1 MFPSTLISEA
11 NGTPLSKCLLPA
23 KPSAPMLVVL
33 GDEMPSG
40 KRMKSGSPTEKS
52 VSLAP
57 RIAVFLVGIAAGAWT
72 LARKQGVRTDPEALK
87 ELRKATADL
96 ETRMIAQESAA
107 DNRFSQIESRLDQH
121 AAKLAEVPSTAQIV
135 DAMEQLLVKTM
146 ANLDDR
152 LSTQA
157 HSIELLKSTVSQT
170 DSVLER
176 ILESLDS
183 LQADPEVPQPTEE
196 DLLQLT
202 M

>member
-1 MFPSTLISEA
+1 
-11 NGTPLSKCLLPA
+11 
-23 KPSAPMLVVL
+23 
-33 GDEMPSG
+33 
-40 KRMKSGSPTEKS
+40 MKSGSTTEKA

-72 LARKQGVRTDPEALK
+72 LTRKQGVRTDPDALR

-96 ETRMIAQESAA
+96 ETRLIAQESATA
-107 DNRFSQIESRLDQH
+107 NRFTQIESRLDQH

-135 DAMEQLLVKTM
+135 DAMEHLLLKTM
-146 ANLDDR
+146 ATLDDR
-152 LSTQA
+152 LTTQA
-157 HSIELLKSTVSQT
+157 RSIELLKSTVSQT

-183 LQADPEVPQPTEE
+183 LQSDPEVPQPTEE